1 MNMAYDIT
9 LNSGVKVTVT
19 PADIAELV
27 ELAMRDPIGRV
38 LAVKKFH
45 TAITLISETPLA
57 DSKFFIDKL
66 ILDYKEASLNLND
79 ILIASKV
86 LEAFQMDTEH
96 DSSLSDPYQEFC
108 KFIER
113 KKKELNKNNS

>member
-1 MNMAYDIT
+1 MSSKQKLEHIAFILNNNMNMAYDIT

-45 TAITLISETPLA
+45 TKITLVSKKPLA
-57 DSKFFIDKL
+57 DSKCFIDDLLSYYKTSEVT
-66 ILDYKEASLNLND
+66 ILDID
-79 ILIASKV
+79 
-86 LEAFQMDTEH
+86 
-96 DSSLSDPYQEFC
+96 
-108 KFIER
+108 R
-113 KKKELNKNNS
+113 KSV